1 MPRLYEQRYS
11 ATNCLTGVIFLD
23 NLGNVADNYFQAL
36 AEIAEIINHG
46 TSYQDTIAGI
56 LDKVDSFMACESGG
70 ILLYDERNQELV
82 LQQPSFGVK
91 VADSQP
97 YRLPVKVEQQ
107 YGRGTAVEVFLSR
120 KPYVCNRPAEDKY
133 VRKDIIERLGIYNFL
148 TIPLTLKEKVL
159 GVLHVVNKQGGDFT
173 QSDVLF
179 LNTLGTTI
187 AIILEMT
194 RQQNVSK
201 RLIEIHNLF
210 TAQVLQSQGFGPII
224 DTLSEVLERPVLLED
239 RFFKTLQFSFHNS
252 ARKSFEM
259 PKIDRDTWLKGLAR
273 IYYDKMRQSK
283 QPVWIPD
290 SFDADQN
297 FSRVVVP
304 VLVNN
309 EILGYISVG
318 HTQTEFASFELMA
331 LEYAVTICALE
342 FLKQIIAI
350 RAENRVKGNFMQ
362 ELLTGR
368 LNSQGASDK
377 ANIMGYDLNRPCRV
391 IVACPA
397 KPSGD
402 EALRQIYEVTD
413 SFVNSCNPRTMVA
426 MFDGSIVIL
435 AANDLSGAAGAGYLL
450 PEDLAQSLVQH
461 VQDIAG
467 IKILLGLGQPTDE
480 TRQFQISY
488 QQALIAIRALKD
500 SDKPGHILGFEK
512 LGVFRLLFQ
521 ARDKEQLIAF
531 ASEMLKSIIDYDRA
545 NRTFLLQS
553 LRAYLDCNCSV
564 QKTAQKSY
572 LHPNTLIY
580 RLRRIEEISGVD
592 LNSSEERLNLQIA
605 LKVREFYKLDSTF

>member
-1 MPRLYEQRYS
+1 M
-11 ATNCLTGVIFLD
+11 D
-23 NLGNVADNYFQAL
+23 NLGNVEDNYFQAL

-56 LDKVDSFMACESGG
+56 LDKVGSFMACESGG

-91 VADSQP
+91 VADGQP
-97 YRLPVKVEQQ
+97 YSLPVKVEQQ

-120 KPYVCNRPAEDKY
+120 RPYVCNQPAEDKY

-173 QSDVLF
+173 NSDVLF

-187 AIILEMT
+187 AIILEMA

-201 RLIEIHNLF
+201 RLIDIHNLF
-210 TAQVLQSQGFGPII
+210 TTQVLQSQGFEPII
-224 DTLSEVLERPVLLED
+224 DTLAEILERPVLLED
-239 RFFKTLQFSFHNS
+239 RFFKTLTFSLHTS
-252 ARKSFEM
+252 AGKSCEM
-259 PKIDRDTWLKGLAR
+259 PKLDRDTWLKGSAR
-273 IYYDKMRQSK
+273 IYYDKMRQNK
-283 QPVWIPD
+283 QPVWIPE
-290 SFDADQN
+290 SFDADRN

-331 LEYAVTICALE
+331 LEYAATICALE

-368 LNSQGASDK
+368 LNSQEASDK
-377 ANIMGYDLNRPCRV
+377 ANIMGYDLNRLCRV
-391 IVACPA
+391 IVICLA
-397 KPSGD
+397 KQTGE
-402 EALRQIYEVTD
+402 EALRQIYEVID
-413 SFVNSCNPRTMVA
+413 SYINSCNPRTMVA
-426 MFDGSIVIL
+426 MLDGRIVIL
-435 AANDLSGAAGAGYLL
+435 ASNDFVSGPDGFLS
-450 PEDLAQSLVQH
+450 PEDLAQSLFQH
-461 VQDIAG
+461 VQDISG
-467 IKILLGLGQPTDE
+467 IEIFVGLGRSTNE
-480 TRQFQISY
+480 NRQFQISY
-488 QQALIAIRALKD
+488 QEALVALRALKD
-500 SDKPGHILGFEK
+500 SGKQEHILSFEQ
-512 LGVFRLLFQ
+512 LGIFRLLFQ
-521 ARDKEQLIAF
+521 ARDKDELIAF
-531 ASEMLKSIIDYDRA
+531 SLEMLKSIIEYDQA
-545 NRTFLLQS
+545 NHTFLLQS
-553 LRAYLDCNCSV
+553 LRAYIESNCSV

-580 RLRRIEEISGVD
+580 RLRRIQEISGKNLD
-592 LNSSEERLNLQIA
+592 DPEERLNLQIA
-605 LKVREFYKLDSTF
+605 LKVLQFYNLDVTS